1 MLNISKYNDGLY
13 DLFKSN
19 TSVKYKTD
27 WYKLIP

>member
-27 WYKLIP
+27 